1 MDGPHFRLI
10 ASMDPEMFQERLNRF
25 IQDLGED
32 NVLVDVKFSTAQQG
46 NQTTYSALVQ
56 YKQVENWKEQP

>member
-1 MDGPHFRLI
+1 
-10 ASMDPEMFQERLNRF
+10 MDPEMFQERLNRF

-32 NVLVDVKFSTAQQG
+32 SVLVDVKFSTAQQG